1 MRLPTLHPTAMK
13 GAVLAL
19 MLAGLGI
26 FWALGLGRYM
36 SLTALQNLRAD
47 LGTAYAAHP
56 LQMALAFFLIYC
68 ATTGLSLPGAGT
80 ILTLAAG
87 AIFGLGWGVLLV
99 SFGSSVGAT
108 LAFLTARFVLRDSL
122 QARFGQR
129 LTEINAGIA
138 RDGAYYLVT
147 LRLVPLFPFFF
158 VNLVMG
164 LTAMRTRVFYGA
176 SQLGMLPGT
185 VLYTMAGTQLAQV
198 SSLRGLLSP
207 TLVGSLVLLGL
218 FPLLARLGVNRW
230 KARRTS
236 NASAQPAATPGTAN

>member
-1 MRLPTLHPTAMK
+1 
-13 GAVLAL
+13 
-19 MLAGLGI
+19 MLAGLGMC
-26 FWALGLGRYM
+26 WALDLGRFM
-36 SLTALQNLRAD
+36 SLAALQGLRAD

-56 LQMALAFFLIYC
+56 LRVAMAFFLIYC

-80 ILTLAAG
+80 VLTLAAG

-122 QARFGQR
+122 QARFGRQ
-129 LTEINAGIA
+129 LADINAGIA

-147 LRLVPLFPFFF
+147 LRLVPLFPYFFI
-158 VNLVMG
+158 NLVMG
-164 LTAMRTRVFYGA
+164 LTPMRTRVFYSA

-185 VLYTMAGTQLAQV
+185 VLYAMAGTQLAQV
-198 SSLRGLLSP
+198 TSLRGLLSP
-207 TLVGSLVLLGL
+207 ALVGSLALLGL

-230 KARRTS
+230 KAR
-236 NASAQPAATPGTAN
+236 